1 MLLLQCTHVDTQKP
15 MLSWVGVC
23 AYVATPVPLE
33 RRGHLTF
40 QVSAAFPWSSPYRLA
55 VRKNRPHLSHKAHFG
70 DWRLPSAAS
79 LLFEKC

>member
-1 MLLLQCTHVDTQKP
+1 MDTQKP
-15 MLSWVGVC
+15 MLRWVEMH
-23 AYVATPVPLE
+23 AYVATPVPLV

-40 QVSAAFPWSSPYRLA
+40 QVSGAFPWSSLYRLV